1 MAKTLLS
8 RFRLPLSAVIV
19 LLLLLLAQGC
29 TQPGV
34 RFEAL
39 APDEAACL
47 SWYRKLD
54 TVLAEHELI
63 DPSVAK
69 IPGFPF
75 LRTDRFLA
83 SFRHQP
89 LSDAAYADWLERM
102 RQLDESLRLSE
113 AANLPQTA
121 AKAVLAEAPLPG
133 ALEQVLRQCGSRLVK
148 AALQRTETQPIIR
161 RHARVP
167 DTYRSWQRIAGAY
180 WLMQYPVR
188 MALDRQHKKLAA
200 SFKQPLEE
208 LPVQGRL
215 IRYAPMPGG
224 FLTAAEM
231 AAMLRTAYQNPLG
244 IPALADEKLERL
256 FNQFAP
262 VWEID
267 TRNDTDKIGKIY
279 LTGQGEPRIDVRHP
293 VVYRKQAYI
302 RRQGRILLQLIYQ
315 IWLPAREKTG
325 WTDLYGGDLDSLIWR
340 VTLGPEGVPIAY
352 DSIHACGCYYLL
364 FPGPDHLSV
373 APKDGAEKI
382 LSPKRIDAVLPG
394 QRLLLRLET
403 RTHYLQQTAVIPE
416 TVHTPAA
423 FYETRPYESL
433 LSLPLPDGSRRSLFG
448 RDGTIAASARPERY
462 LFWPYGVPSP
472 GAMRQW
478 GMHAIAFT
486 GRRHFDDPF
495 LLENLIAAE

>member
-1 MAKTLLS
+1 LS
-8 RFRLPLSAVIV
+8 
-19 LLLLLLAQGC
+19 
-29 TQPGV
+29 
-34 RFEAL
+34 E
-39 APDEAACL
+39 EAACL
-47 SWYRKLD
+47 SWYQQFD

-63 DPSVAK
+63 DPSAAK
-69 IPGFPF
+69 IPGFPY
-75 LRTDRFLA
+75 LRADRFLA

-89 LSDAAYADWLERM
+89 LSDAAHEQWLEQM

-113 AANLPQTA
+113 AANLPQAA

-133 ALEQVLRQCGSRLVK
+133 ALEQVLRQCGGRLVK
-148 AALQRTETQPIIR
+148 AALQRPESRPLLR
-161 RHARVP
+161 LNLKVP
-167 DTYRSWQRIAGAY
+167 DTYRSWQRLADAY
-180 WLMQYPVR
+180 WLMQYPAR
-188 MALDRQHKKLAA
+188 MALDRLHRNLAA

-215 IRYAPMPGG
+215 IRYAPQPAG
-224 FLTAAEM
+224 FLTSAEI
-231 AAMLRTAYQNPLG
+231 AAMLHAAYQNPLG
-244 IPALADEKLERL
+244 MPALADENLERL

-267 TRNDTDKIGKIY
+267 TRNDTDKIGRGY

-293 VVYRKQAYI
+293 VVYRKQAYT
-302 RRQGRILLQLIYQ
+302 RRHGRILLQLIYQ

-325 WTDLYGGDLDSLIWR
+325 WTDLYGGDLDSVIWR
-340 VTLGPEGVPIAY
+340 VTLSPEGVPIAY

-364 FPGPDHLSV
+364 FPGPGHRSV
-373 APKDGAEKI
+373 APKDGAEKV
-382 LSPKRIDAVLPG
+382 LSPKHIDAVQPG
-394 QRLLLRLET
+394 QRLLLRLEA
-403 RTHYLQQTAVIPE
+403 RTHYLQQTVAIPE
-416 TVHTPAA
+416 AVHTSAA

-433 LSLPLPDGSRRSLFG
+433 LSLSLPDKSRRSLFG

>member
-8 RFRLPLSAVIV
+8 RFRLPLPAVIV

-244 IPALADEKLERL
+244 MPALADEKLERL

>member
-1 MAKTLLS
+1 MAKTFLS
-8 RFRLPLSAVIV
+8 RSRLPTAIALLLV
-19 LLLLLLAQGC
+19 LLGQGC
-29 TQPGV
+29 TKSVV
-34 RFEAL
+34 RFESL

-47 SWYRKLD
+47 SWDRKLN

-63 DPSVAK
+63 DPSAAK

-89 LSDAAYADWLERM
+89 LTDAAYAEWLERM
-102 RQLDESLRLSE
+102 RQLDETLRLSE
-113 AANLPQTA
+113 AANLPPAA
-121 AKAVLAEAPLPG
+121 AKALFAAAPLPG
-133 ALEQVLRQCGSRLVK
+133 APEQVLRQCGSRLVK
-148 AALQRTETQPIIR
+148 AALQRPESRPLLR
-161 RHARVP
+161 LHLKVP

-180 WLMQYPVR
+180 WLMQYPAR
-188 MALDRQHKKLAA
+188 MALGRLHKKLAA
-200 SFKQPLEE
+200 SFAQPLDE

-215 IRYAPMPGG
+215 IRYAPQPGG
-224 FLTAAEM
+224 FLSSAEI
-231 AAMLRTAYQNPLG
+231 AAMLHTAYQNPLG
-244 IPALADEKLERL
+244 MPALADENLERL

-267 TRNDTDKIGKIY
+267 TRNDTDKIGRVY
-279 LTGQGEPRIDVRHP
+279 LTGQGEPRIDIRHP
-293 VVYRKQAYI
+293 VVYRKQAYT
-302 RRQGRILLQLIYQ
+302 RRHGRILLQLIYQ

-325 WTDLYGGDLDSLIWR
+325 WADLYGGDLDSVIWR
-340 VTLGPEGVPIAY
+340 VTLSPEGVPIAY

-364 FPGPDHLSV
+364 FPGPGHRSA

-382 LSPKRIDAVLPG
+382 LSPKRIDAVQPE
-394 QRLLLRLET
+394 QRLLLRLEA
-403 RTHYLQQTAVIPE
+403 RTHYLQQTAAIPE
-416 TVHTPAA
+416 AGHTPAF
-423 FYETRPYESL
+423 FYETRPYEFL

>member
-1 MAKTLLS
+1 MAKTFLS
-8 RFRLPLSAVIV
+8 RSRLPTAIALLWV
-19 LLLLLLAQGC
+19 LLGQGC
-29 TQPGV
+29 TQPAV
-34 RFEAL
+34 RFESL

-47 SWYRKLD
+47 SWYRKFD
-54 TVLAEHELI
+54 TLLAEHERN
-63 DPSVAK
+63 DPSAAK

-89 LSDAAYADWLERM
+89 LTDAAYAEWLERM

-113 AANLPQTA
+113 TANLPPAA

-133 ALEQVLRQCGSRLVK
+133 SLEQVLRQCGSRLVK
-148 AALQRTETQPIIR
+148 AALQRPETKPILR
-161 RHARVP
+161 RYARVP
-167 DTYRSWQRIAGAY
+167 DAYRSWQRIAGAY
-180 WLMQYPVR
+180 GIMQYPAR
-188 MALDRQHKKLAA
+188 MALDRLHKKLAA
-200 SFKQPLEE
+200 NFRRPLEE

-215 IRYAPMPGG
+215 VRYAPMPGG
-224 FLTAAEM
+224 FLTAAEI
-231 AAMLRTAYQNPLG
+231 AAMLQAAYLNPLG
-244 IPALADEKLERL
+244 LPALSDERLERL

-267 TRNDTDKIGKIY
+267 TRNDTDKIGKVY
-279 LTGQGEPRIDVRHP
+279 LAGQGEPHIDVRHP
-293 VVYRKQAYI
+293 VVYRKYAYT

-325 WTDLYGGDLDSLIWR
+325 LTDLYGGDLDSVIWR
-340 VTLGPEGVPIAY
+340 VTLSPEGVPVAY

-364 FPGPDHLSV
+364 FPGQGHRSV
-373 APKDGAEKI
+373 SPKDNAEAV
-382 LSPKRIDAVLPG
+382 LSPKRIGTLLPG
-394 QRLLLRLET
+394 QRLRLRLEA

-416 TVHTPAA
+416 TGPASATPYHVQS
-423 FYETRPYESL
+423 YETL

-448 RDGTIAASARPERY
+448 RGGIIAASVRPERF

-472 GAMRQW
+472 GAMRAW
-478 GMHAIAFT
+478 GAQAIAFT